1 MEVGKFVGANGRIS
15 AVPKVSVTLPCYNA
29 VRTIDETLASLARQT
44 LTDFEVIMVD
54 DGSQDDTLTHL
65 EAWTARDARF
75 RALTQPHRGVIV
87 AANAAIAAATAPY
100 IARID
105 ADDLAHPERLAKQV
119 AYLDTHPEVAVVS
132 CLVKAFP
139 ADEVREGYRIYIQW
153 LNSLV
158 SDEDIRREMFIESPI
173 ANPSMMVR
181 KTWLDRMKGYQEFGW
196 PEDYDL
202 WLRMYAAGAKFAKVP
217 EVLLEWRDHPNRI
230 TRTDG
235 RYSVENFLRAKAYY
249 LARGPL
255 SKREAVIVWGAGM
268 MGRRLGKQ
276 LQNQNLPLEAFVDVD
291 PKKIGRTR
299 RGKPIIA
306 PDDLL
311 EIWDQYENPALLVGV
326 GARGARGLIRT
337 RLNAYG
343 LVEGRDWWGAA

>member
-1 MEVGKFVGANGRIS
+1 MPV
-15 AVPKVSVTLPCYNA
+15 VSVTLPCYNA
-29 VRTIDETLASLARQT
+29 AATLDATLDSLARQT
-44 LTDFEVIMVD
+44 LDDFEVITVD
-54 DGSQDDTLTHL
+54 DGSTDATLEKL
-65 EAWTARDARF
+65 ESWVARDSRF
-75 RALTQPHRGVIV
+75 RIVQQPHSGVVV
-87 AANAAIAAATAPY
+87 AANAAIAACQAPF

-105 ADDLAHPERLAKQV
+105 SDDRAHPERLEKQV
-119 AYLDTHPEVAVVS
+119 AYLQAHSEVAVVS
-132 CLVKAFP
+132 SWVKAFP
-139 ADEVREGYRIYIQW
+139 DEDVREGYQIYVEW

-158 SDEDIRREMFIESPI
+158 TDADIRREMFVESPL
-173 ANPSMMVR
+173 ANPSVMMR
-181 KTWLDRMKGYQEFGW
+181 KTWLDKMGGYHDYEW

-202 WLRMYAAGAKFAKVP
+202 WLRMYLADAKFAKIP

-249 LARGPL
+249 LAQGPL
-255 SKREAVIVWGAGM
+255 KDRDAVIVWGAGM

-276 LQNQNLPLEAFVDVD
+276 LQNNQVPLVAFVDID

-311 EIWDQYENPALLVGV
+311 KWWGRYQNPALLAGV
-326 GARGARGLIRT
+326 GARGARDLIRA
-337 RLNAYG
+337 RLEKMG
-343 LVEGRDWWGAA
+343 LTEGEDWWGAA

>member
-1 MEVGKFVGANGRIS
+1 
-15 AVPKVSVTLPCYNA
+15 VPKVSVTLPCYNA
-29 VRTIDETLASLARQT
+29 AATIAETLDSLQQQT
-44 LTDFEVIMVD
+44 LTDFEVIIVD
-54 DGSQDDTLTHL
+54 DGSEDDTLATL
-65 EAWTARDARF
+65 QAWAARDSRF
-75 RALTQPHRGVIV
+75 RVIVQSHGGVIT
-87 AANAAIAAATAPY
+87 AANAAIAAATSPF

-105 ADDLAHPERLAKQV
+105 ADDLAHPKRLEKQS
-119 AYLDTHPEVAVVS
+119 AYLEAHPEVAVVS

-139 ADEVREGYRIYIQW
+139 DEDVREGYRIYIAW

-158 SDEDIRREMFIESPI
+158 TNADIRREMFVESPI

-181 KTWLDRMKGYQEFGW
+181 KTWLDQMGGYQEHGW

-202 WLRMYAAGAKFAKVP
+202 WLRMYSAEAKFAKIP

-230 TRTDG
+230 TRTDR
-235 RYSVENFLRAKAYY
+235 RYSVENFLRAKAHY

-255 SKREAVIVWGAGM
+255 INRDAIIVWGAGM

-276 LQNQNLPLEAFVDVD
+276 LQIQNLPLVAFVDID

-299 RGKPIIA
+299 RSKPIIA
-306 PDDLL
+306 PENLMD
-311 EIWDQYENPALLVGV
+311 WWQRYKNPAIVVGV

-337 RLNAYG
+337 RLNSYG
-343 LVEGRDWWGAA
+343 LVEGRDWWGGA